1 VFIGGSARLRQAEL
15 HIENRTRS
23 TKHYHATVAAILW
36 PASTISVDMVSLY
49 PIKSFNVEM
58 TIIQGR
64 NLIGKDRRLIGGKTS
79 DPYVVALLGMDVR
92 LGQTKT
98 CFKTLNPIWDATFH
112 FSVPNKRHAH
122 VPTNLSTFVR
132 HKAGNDTDDAAANN
146 GTIEAC
152 SMVLLK
158 IYDQD
163 EITEDDMMGTLIIPI
178 PVAPRSG
185 CQSTLWYDVDNL
197 FVHNATGQVQVALTV
212 TPERATTLASDRALN
227 FPSPEKIARWTAN
240 VFGKKPELNEHNVVV
255 ESDSTDRKSYV
266 LAILKQLTT

>member
-1 VFIGGSARLRQAEL
+1 
-15 HIENRTRS
+15 
-23 TKHYHATVAAILW
+23 
-36 PASTISVDMVSLY
+36 MVSLY

-64 NLIGKDRRLIGGKTS
+64 NLIGKDRRLLGGKTS
-79 DPYVVALLGMDVR
+79 DPYVVASLGMDVR

-98 CFKTLNPIWDATFH
+98 CFKTLNPQWDATFH
-112 FSVPNKRHAH
+112 FSVPNKRHAQ

-132 HKAGNDTDDAAANN
+132 HKAGDHDDAAAANN
-146 GTIEAC
+146 STIEAC

-163 EITEDDMMGTLIIPI
+163 EITDDDMMGTLIIPI

-212 TPERATTLASDRALN
+212 TPERATTLTSDRSLN

-240 VFGKKPELNEHNVVV
+240 VFGKKPELNEHNVIV
-255 ESDSTDRKSYV
+255 ESNTTDRKSYV